1 MSYLLFFGLI
11 PPVILLIANMIFTIL
26 ITFIAF
32 VCLHI
37 YAKKDRPIE
46 ENVMK
51 TA

>member
-1 MSYLLFFGLI
+1 MSEYKRGD
-11 PPVILLIANMIFTIL
+11 
-26 ITFIAF
+26 TFIGF